1 MGSEMCIRDS
11 SALPEGAVVFGEISL
26 SGALRPAPQTEN
38 RLKEAQKLGFTGAI
52 TPAGGASRGDTEM
65 NVSFWDGDL
74 VQGLRSRLVGEQ
86 GGFDSSGMSGV
97 EAVDRLAGVARA
109 NAGRREA
116 GEVLQGFACAI
127 DPATWAT

>member
-1 MGSEMCIRDS
+1 MYVH
-11 SALPEGAVVFGEISL
+11 AKAAVVDDAWATIGSTNLI
-26 SGALRPAPQTEN
+26 
-38 RLKEAQKLGFTGAI
+38 FT
-52 TPAGGASRGDTEM
+52 SFQGDTEM

-86 GGFDSSGMSGV
+86 GGFDSSGTSGV
-97 EAVDRLAGVARA
+97 EAIDRLAEVARA
-109 NAGRREA
+109 NAGRREG

>member
-1 MGSEMCIRDS
+1 
-11 SALPEGAVVFGEISL
+11 
-26 SGALRPAPQTEN
+26 
-38 RLKEAQKLGFTGAI
+38 
-52 TPAGGASRGDTEM
+52 M
-65 NVSFWDGDL
+65 NVACWDGDL

-97 EAVDRLAGVARA
+97 EAVDRRAGVARA

-116 GEVLQGFACAI
+116 GEVVQGFACAI